1 MTGEAHLLDAPV
13 LAHRQLHPQLITT
26 ERIEV
31 LELQIRVLELG
42 RWGAPVMRTLVVV
55 EDVLAVEVVH
65 VLSVATLGIWFV
77 A

>member
-1 MTGEAHLLDAPV
+1 
-13 LAHRQLHPQLITT
+13 
-26 ERIEV
+26 
-31 LELQIRVLELG
+31 
-42 RWGAPVMRTLVVV
+42 MRTLVVV